1 MAGFRLS
8 GKSGLNLRAKLTYG
22 LPTLAGEDSMMRR
35 DDLSS
40 DTRRRLQRVEVIAG
54 LLAFAVALPA
64 AYVLMNALAG

>member
-1 MAGFRLS
+1 
-8 GKSGLNLRAKLTYG
+8 
-22 LPTLAGEDSMMRR
+22 MRR
-35 DDLSS
+35 DDPSS

>member
-8 GKSGLNLRAKLTYG
+8 GKSGLNLRAKLTYAS
-22 LPTLAGEDSMMRR
+22 PTLAGGGSRMRR
-35 DDLSS
+35 DDPSS